1 MKEFAELWLVLLP
14 VWLPVVVMP
23 LVYLLR
29 RYSLISALLS
39 SIALGVS
46 GWSLINQ
53 PLVEAYEILGHQI
66 LLTPLRQVLLIG
78 LAIWLIIAFLFTW
91 RVSDGGAIFPVLLLV
106 YSIIAISIF
115 FDELII
121 KALFLK
127 IAWFVVILLVPGRTG
142 GTTRAGTRL
151 LILAVLAMPPFLV
164 ASTLIA
170 ERLYEPEAVAFT
182 SIIILALG
190 MGFALML
197 PVIPFHAWLPQV
209 AEDGPPLIAAWIVAG
224 MGSSYLLILFELL
237 ARYQWLAENEQVQR
251 LLFGGGLLMAIGG
264 PLLIVTE
271 RHLGRLWSYA
281 ILANLGYILLGLSFG
296 SGSGMLAGLLI
307 IVTRLVSLLLAGCAL
322 ATIRQSATTLY
333 FDSIVGI
340 APKLPLSMLCF
351 AIGGLAMLGLTSGFP
366 GHWAVLGLMAKTSR
380 GWTLALISS
389 SLLGVI
395 GFLRAFAVMVTPIEK
410 KRLARIQQEPTLAT
424 LFMLALAGIS
434 LIIGIVPQTMNP
446 LFTYL
451 LGSLNLF

>member
-1 MKEFAELWLVLLP
+1 
-14 VWLPVVVMP
+14 
-23 LVYLLR
+23 
-29 RYSLISALLS
+29 LS
-39 SIALGVS
+39 SIALAVS
-46 GWSLINQ
+46 GWSLINHR
-53 PLVEAYEILGHQI
+53 LVEAYEILGHQM

-91 RVSDGGAIFPVLLLV
+91 RVSDGGGAIFPVLLLV

-115 FDELII
+115 FDELVI

-164 ASTLIA
+164 ASALIA

-251 LLFGGGLLMAIGG
+251 LLFGSGLLMAIGG

-340 APKLPLSMLCF
+340 APKLPLSILGF
-351 AIGGLAMLGLTSGFP
+351 AIGGLAMLGTPLTSGFP
-366 GHWAVLGLMAKTSR
+366 GHWAVLGLMAKTSS

-410 KRLARIQQEPTLAT
+410 KRLARIQPEPTLAT
-424 LFMLALAGIS
+424 LFLLALAGIS

-446 LFTYL
+446 LFAYF

>member
-1 MKEFAELWLVLLP
+1 
-14 VWLPVVVMP
+14 
-23 LVYLLR
+23 
-29 RYSLISALLS
+29 
-39 SIALGVS
+39 
-46 GWSLINQ
+46 
-53 PLVEAYEILGHQI
+53 
-66 LLTPLRQVLLIG
+66 
-78 LAIWLIIAFLFTW
+78 
-91 RVSDGGAIFPVLLLV
+91 
-106 YSIIAISIF
+106 
-115 FDELII
+115 
-121 KALFLK
+121 
-127 IAWFVVILLVPGRTG
+127 
-142 GTTRAGTRL
+142 
-151 LILAVLAMPPFLV
+151 
-164 ASTLIA
+164 
-170 ERLYEPEAVAFT
+170 
-182 SIIILALG
+182 
-190 MGFALML
+190 
-197 PVIPFHAWLPQV
+197 
-209 AEDGPPLIAAWIVAG
+209 
-224 MGSSYLLILFELL
+224 
-237 ARYQWLAENEQVQR
+237 LAENEQVQR
-251 LLFGGGLLMAIGG
+251 LLFGSGLLMAIGG

-340 APKLPLSMLCF
+340 APKLPLSILGF
-351 AIGGLAMLGLTSGFP
+351 AIGGLAMLGTPLTSGFP
-366 GHWAVLGLMAKTSR
+366 GHWAVLGLMAKTSS

-424 LFMLALAGIS
+424 LFLLALAGIS

-446 LFTYL
+446 LFAYF